1 MDRFYNEDSENE
13 KPFFG
18 SRDGDDDDDDDDLY
32 EMEQDAIAYIQGQ
45 DLVDV
50 IQAGLA
56 QDSLKHN
63 LLDKAIKI
71 AESHWLWRFKNS
83 SSKTKE
89 ILSIYENLMTI
100 TDDPPPTTPPETT
113 IK

>member
-18 SRDGDDDDDDDDLY
+18 SRDDDDDDDDDDLY
-32 EMEQDAIAYIQGQ
+32 DMEQDAIAYIQGQ

-50 IQAGLA
+50 IQAGIA

-71 AESHWLWRFKNS
+71 AESHWLWRFKSS

-89 ILSIYENLMTI
+89 ISVIYETLIVI
-100 TDDPPPTTPPETT
+100 TDEPPPPEPKETV